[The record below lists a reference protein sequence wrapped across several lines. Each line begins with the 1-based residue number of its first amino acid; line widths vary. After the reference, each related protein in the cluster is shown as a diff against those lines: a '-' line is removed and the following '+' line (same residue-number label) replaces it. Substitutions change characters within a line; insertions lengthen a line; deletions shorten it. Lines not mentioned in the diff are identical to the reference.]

1 MSSHENIEF
10 RTLDNTVLRGC
21 LFPAAQRGPG
31 IIMTPGF
38 NATKEM
44 LGLPTTA
51 ASFQRAGIT
60 ALTYDPRGVGLSDGT
75 PRNDINPFQCVDDLS
90 DALTFLLSH
99 PAIDRAQ
106 GVGLWG
112 MSLGASIALVT
123 SAVDPRARF
132 TVAVCPVVGATQNLP
147 KLSGVLAKAAQD
159 RESRLKGNPPFYVP
173 MLTKTGENPAG
184 FNLGFER
191 AVAMRLLNAQDVND
205 PLRAELAPN
214 HVNRTTVGTY
224 RNMLLW
230 EPSHMWKYL
239 ARPVLFVLAER
250 DAVVGTETQKRHFE
264 MLTADKELYVQMGA
278 VHMDILEGVHQ
289 ADVNRV
295 QTEFVLRLLGGRRD
309 LDY

>member
-1 MSSHENIEF
+1 MPAHEIVEF
-10 RTLDNTVLRGC
+10 RTLDNTVLRGL
-21 LFPAAQRGPG
+21 LFLAEQRGPG

-60 ALTYDPRGVGLSDGT
+60 ALIYDPRGVGLSDGT
-75 PRNDINPFQCVDDLS
+75 PRNDINPFQSVDDLS
-90 DALTFLLSH
+90 DALTYLLSH
-99 PAIDRAQ
+99 PNIDRTQ

-123 SAVDPRARF
+123 SAIDPRARY
-132 TVAVCPVVGATQNLP
+132 TVAVCPVVGATQDLP
-147 KLSGVLAKAAQD
+147 KLSSVLAKAAQD
-159 RESRLKGNPPFYVP
+159 RESRLKGNEPFYVP

-191 AVAMRLLNAQDVND
+191 EVAMRLLSAQDEND

-224 RNMLLW
+224 RHMLLW
-230 EPSHMWKYL
+230 EPSHMWKHL
-239 ARPVLFVLAER
+239 KRSVLFVLAER
-250 DAVVGTETQKRHFE
+250 DAVVGTETQRKYFVE
-264 MLTADKELYVQMGA
+264 LTVDKELYVQDGA

-289 ADVNRV
+289 DVVNRV
-295 QTEFVLRLLGGRRD
+295 QTEFARKMLGEGR
-309 LDY
+309 